1 MLPLYNTLTHQ
12 DANGSPGGLGC
23 LQVHNTR
30 TTINM
35 LTLYNTLTHQDY
47 H

>member
-1 MLPLYNTLTHQ
+1 MLTLYNTLT
-12 DANGSPGGLGC
+12 P
-23 LQVHNTR
+23 R

>member
-12 DANGSPGGLGC
+12 DY
-23 LQVHNTR
+23 H
-30 TTINM
+30 NM